1 MDGRFE
7 QTDAW
12 GHIAALLNQLIG
24 LNETSIG
31 SAGVQRAIA
40 QAMQAAGYGNVE
52 AYWQHLQGSQAAIA
66 ALIEAIVVPET
77 SFFRNPESFAFLKR
91 WASQTGRQ
99 QAAEAP
105 LRLLSLPCSPGEEPY
120 SIAMTLLEAGLSA
133 EQFQVDALDVSAAA
147 LAQAERGVFRA
158 YSFRPGQSVTASLDA
173 IVDRYFQREGERYRL
188 SDRVRSPVQFRPG
201 NLADPMCL
209 YQTQPYD
216 VVFCRNLLIYFH
228 QVARD
233 RAMRTLHRLLQ
244 PSGLLFLGYAET
256 NQIHPDQFE
265 SIRYPQAF
273 VYRREASPPAQSKVR
288 SVANSVANPVP
299 TPALP
304 LRPGLPVAPKLTPDV
319 AKSRSVTP
327 PIDPTLPSA
336 IRPPR
341 LPQPAVQIS
350 LSDIRS
356 MADRGE
362 LSIAAAQCDR
372 YLHTHPTSAAA
383 YLLLGEIYQGQGSDE
398 AAMQAFRKAIY
409 LDPTCE
415 GALLYLALRYED
427 QGHLA
432 AAERLRQRIQRLTVD
447 D

>member
-7 QTDAW
+7 QTEA
-12 GHIAALLNQLIG
+12 GGNIAALLNQLIG

-31 SAGVQRAIA
+31 SAGVQRAIV
-40 QAMQAAGYGNVE
+40 QAMQVAGYRDVE
-52 AYWQHLQGSQAAIA
+52 AYWEHLQESQAAIA

-105 LRLLSLPCSPGEEPY
+105 LRLLSLPCSTGEEPY

-133 EQFQVDALDVSAAA
+133 EQFQVDALDVSEAA
-147 LAQAERGVFRA
+147 LAQARCGLFSD
-158 YSFRPGQSVTASLDA
+158 YSFRPRQSVAASLDA

-188 SDRVRSPVQFRPG
+188 SDRVRSPVQFQSG

-209 YQTQPYD
+209 YQTRPYD

-228 QVARD
+228 QAARD
-233 RAMRTLHRLLQ
+233 RAMHTLHRLLK
-244 PSGLLFLGYAET
+244 PNGLLFLGYAET

-273 VYRREASPPAQSKVR
+273 VYRRVASPPTQGNEAAAAST
-288 SVANSVANPVP
+288 VP
-299 TPALP
+299 PPDLP
-304 LRPGLPVAPKLTPDV
+304 LRPELPVAPKTMADV
-319 AKSRSVTP
+319 AQSIPVTP
-327 PIDPTLPSA
+327 PINPTLPSA
-336 IRPPR
+336 IKPPR
-341 LPQPAVQIS
+341 LSPPAAQIS

-362 LSIAAAQCDR
+362 LPIAATQCDR
-372 YLHTHPTSAAA
+372 YLHAHPTSAAA
-383 YLLLGEIYQGQGSDE
+383 YQLLGEIYQAQGIDK

-409 LDPTCE
+409 LDPTCVE
-415 GALLYLALRYED
+415 ALLYLALLYED
-427 QGHLA
+427 QGHFA
-432 AAERLRQRIQRLTVD
+432 AAERLRQRVQRLTVD

>member
-1 MDGRFE
+1 MEGRFE
-7 QTDAW
+7 QTDA
-12 GHIAALLNQLIG
+12 GGNIAALLNRLIG

-52 AYWQHLQGSQAAIA
+52 AYWQHLQGSQTAIA

-91 WASQTGRQ
+91 WANQTGRQ

-105 LRLLSLPCSPGEEPY
+105 LRLLSLPCSTGEEPY

-133 EQFQVDALDVSAAA
+133 EQFQVDALDVSAFA
-147 LAQAERGVFRA
+147 LAQAECGVFSA
-158 YSFRPGQSVTASLDA
+158 YSFRPGQSVTTSLDA
-173 IVDRYFQREGERYRL
+173 MVDRYFQPDGERYRL
-188 SDRVRSPVQFRPG
+188 SDHVRSQVQFRPG

-273 VYRREASPPAQSKVR
+273 VYRRVASPSAQSKRR
-288 SVANSVANPVP
+288 SVANTVP
-299 TPALP
+299 TSALP
-304 LRPGLPVAPKLTPDV
+304 LRPGLPVPPKLTPDV
-319 AKSRSVTP
+319 AKSLPVTP
-327 PIDPTLPSA
+327 PIYPTLPSA

-341 LPQPAVQIS
+341 LPQPAAQIS
-350 LSDIRS
+350 LRDIRS

-362 LSIAAAQCDR
+362 LPIAAAQCDR

-383 YLLLGEIYQGQGSDE
+383 YLLLGEIYQAQGINE

-409 LDPTCE
+409 LDPTCVE
-415 GALLYLALRYED
+415 ALLYLALRYED
-427 QGHLA
+427 QGQLA

>member
-1 MDGRFE
+1 MEGRFE
-7 QTDAW
+7 QTDA
-12 GHIAALLNQLIG
+12 GGNIAALLNQLIG

-105 LRLLSLPCSPGEEPY
+105 LRLLSLPCSTGEEPY

-133 EQFQVDALDVSAAA
+133 EQFQVDALDVSEAA
-147 LAQAERGVFRA
+147 LTQAECGVFSA
-158 YSFRPGQSVTASLDA
+158 YSFRPGQSVTTSLDA
-173 IVDRYFQREGERYRL
+173 MVNRYFQREGARYRL
-188 SDRVRSPVQFRPG
+188 SDRVRSRVQFRSG

-228 QVARD
+228 QAARD
-233 RAMRTLHRLLQ
+233 RAMCTLHRLLK
-244 PSGLLFLGYAET
+244 PNGLLFLGYAET
-256 NQIHPDQFE
+256 NQIHPDQFA
-265 SIRYPQAF
+265 SIRSPQAF
-273 VYRREASPPAQSKVR
+273 VYRRVASPPAR
-288 SVANSVANPVP
+288 RGGAAAANTVP
-299 TPALP
+299 PIDLP
-304 LRPGLPVAPKLTPDV
+304 LRPGL
-319 AKSRSVTP
+319 SVTP
-327 PIDPTLPSA
+327 KTMADVVKSIPIKPPINPTLPSA

-341 LPQPAVQIS
+341 LSPPAAQIS
-350 LSDIRS
+350 LRDIRS

-362 LSIAAAQCDR
+362 LPIAAAQCDR

-383 YLLLGEIYQGQGSDE
+383 YLLLGEIYQAQGINE

-409 LDPTCE
+409 LDPTCVE
-415 GALLYLALRYED
+415 ALLYLALRYED
-427 QGHLA
+427 QGQLA

>member
-1 MDGRFE
+1 MEGRFE
-7 QTDAW
+7 QTDA
-12 GHIAALLNQLIG
+12 GGNIAALLNRLIG

-52 AYWQHLQGSQAAIA
+52 AYWQHLQGSQTAIA

-105 LRLLSLPCSPGEEPY
+105 LRLLSLPCSTGEEPY
-120 SIAMTLLEAGLSA
+120 SMAMTLLEAGLSA

-147 LAQAERGVFRA
+147 LAQAERGVFSA
-158 YSFRPGQSVTASLDA
+158 YSFRPGQSMTTSLDA
-173 IVDRYFQREGERYRL
+173 VVDRYFQRDGERYRL
-188 SDRVRSPVQFRPG
+188 IDRVRSQVQFRPG

-244 PSGLLFLGYAET
+244 PNGLLFLGYAET

-273 VYRREASPPAQSKVR
+273 VYRRVASPAAQSKRR
-288 SVANSVANPVP
+288 SVANTVP
-299 TPALP
+299 TSALS
-304 LRPGLPVAPKLTPDV
+304 LRPGLPVPPKLTPDV
-319 AKSRSVTP
+319 AKSLPVTP
-327 PIDPTLPSA
+327 PIYPTLPSA
-336 IRPPR
+336 ISPPR
-341 LPQPAVQIS
+341 LPPPTAQIC

-383 YLLLGEIYQGQGSDE
+383 YLLLGEIYQGQGNDE

-409 LDPTCE
+409 LDPTCVE
-415 GALLYLALRYED
+415 ALLYLALRYED

>member
-7 QTDAW
+7 QTDA
-12 GHIAALLNQLIG
+12 GGNIAALLNQLIG

-40 QAMQAAGYGNVE
+40 QAMRSVGYRDVE

-99 QAAEAP
+99 ADEAP
-105 LRLLSLPCSPGEEPY
+105 LRLLSLPCSTGEEPY
-120 SIAMTLLEAGLSA
+120 SIAMTLLEAGLSV
-133 EQFQVDALDVSAAA
+133 EQFQVDALDVSEAA
-147 LAQAERGVFRA
+147 LTQARRGLFGA
-158 YSFRPGQSVTASLDA
+158 YSFRPGQSVAASLDT
-173 IVDRYFQREGERYRL
+173 IVDRYFQRDGERYQL
-188 SDRVRSPVQFRPG
+188 IDRVRSPVQFRPG

-228 QVARD
+228 QAARD
-233 RAMRTLHRLLQ
+233 RAMRTLHRLLK
-244 PSGLLFLGYAET
+244 PNGLLFLGYAET

-265 SIRYPQAF
+265 SIRSPQAF
-273 VYRREASPPAQSKVR
+273 VYRRVASPPAR
-288 SVANSVANPVP
+288 RGGAAAANTVP
-299 TPALP
+299 PIDLP
-304 LRPGLPVAPKLTPDV
+304 LRPGL
-319 AKSRSVTP
+319 SVTP
-327 PIDPTLPSA
+327 KTMADVVKSIPIKPPINPTLPSA

-341 LPQPAVQIS
+341 LSPPAAQIS
-350 LSDIRS
+350 LRDIRS

-362 LSIAAAQCDR
+362 LPIAAAQCDR

-383 YLLLGEIYQGQGSDE
+383 YLLLGEIYQGQGNDE

-409 LDPTCE
+409 LDPTCVE
-415 GALLYLALRYED
+415 ALLYLALRYED

>member
-7 QTDAW
+7 QTDA
-12 GHIAALLNQLIG
+12 GGNIAALLNQLIG

-40 QAMQAAGYGNVE
+40 QAMRSVGYRDVE

-99 QAAEAP
+99 ADEAP
-105 LRLLSLPCSPGEEPY
+105 LRLLSLPCSTGEEPY
-120 SIAMTLLEAGLSA
+120 SIAMTLLEAGLSV
-133 EQFQVDALDVSAAA
+133 EQFQVDALDVSEAA
-147 LAQAERGVFRA
+147 LTQARRGLFGA
-158 YSFRPGQSVTASLDA
+158 YSFRPGQSVAASLDT
-173 IVDRYFQREGERYRL
+173 IVDRYFERDGERYQL
-188 SDRVRSPVQFRPG
+188 IDRVRSPVQFRPG

-228 QVARD
+228 QAARD
-233 RAMRTLHRLLQ
+233 RAMRTLHRLLK
-244 PSGLLFLGYAET
+244 PNGLLFLGYAET

-265 SIRYPQAF
+265 SIRSPQAF
-273 VYRREASPPAQSKVR
+273 VYRRVASPPAR
-288 SVANSVANPVP
+288 RGGAAAANTVP
-299 TPALP
+299 PIDLP
-304 LRPGLPVAPKLTPDV
+304 LRPGLSVTPKTMADV
-319 AKSRSVTP
+319 AKSIPIKP
-327 PIDPTLPSA
+327 PINPTLPSA

-341 LPQPAVQIS
+341 LSPPAAQIS
-350 LSDIRS
+350 LRDIRS

-362 LSIAAAQCDR
+362 LPIAAAQCDR
-372 YLHTHPTSAAA
+372 YLHTHPPSAAA
-383 YLLLGEIYQGQGSDE
+383 YLLLGEIYQAQGINE

-409 LDPTCE
+409 LDPTCVE
-415 GALLYLALRYED
+415 ALLYLALRYED

>member
-1 MDGRFE
+1 MEGRFE
-7 QTDAW
+7 QTDA
-12 GHIAALLNQLIG
+12 GGNIAALLNQLIG

-105 LRLLSLPCSPGEEPY
+105 LRLLSLPCSTGEEPY
-120 SIAMTLLEAGLSA
+120 SMAMTLLEAGLSA
-133 EQFQVDALDVSAAA
+133 EQFQVEALDVSAAA
-147 LAQAERGVFRA
+147 LTQAERGVFSA
-158 YSFRPGQSVTASLDA
+158 YSFRPGQSVTTSLDA
-173 IVDRYFQREGERYRL
+173 VVDRYFQRDGERYRL
-188 SDRVRSPVQFRPG
+188 IDRVRSQVKFRPG

-244 PSGLLFLGYAET
+244 PNGLLFLGYAET

-273 VYRREASPPAQSKVR
+273 VYRRVASPPAQSKRR
-288 SVANSVANPVP
+288 SVANTVP
-299 TPALP
+299 TSALP
-304 LRPGLPVAPKLTPDV
+304 LRPGLPVPPKLTPDV
-319 AKSRSVTP
+319 AKSLPVTP
-327 PIDPTLPSA
+327 PIYPTLPSA

-341 LPQPAVQIS
+341 LPPPAAQIC

-383 YLLLGEIYQGQGSDE
+383 YLLLGEIYQGQGNDE

-409 LDPTCE
+409 LDPTCVE
-415 GALLYLALRYED
+415 ALLYLALRYED

>member
-1 MDGRFE
+1 MVGRFE
-7 QTDAW
+7 PTEAE
-12 GHIAALLNQLIG
+12 GNIAALLNQLIG

-77 SFFRNPESFAFLKR
+77 SFFRNPESFVFLKR

-99 QAAEAP
+99 QAAEVP
-105 LRLLSLPCSPGEEPY
+105 LRLLSLPCSTGEEPY

-133 EQFQVDALDVSAAA
+133 EQFQVDALDVSEAA
-147 LAQAERGVFRA
+147 LDRARRGLFGA
-158 YSFRPGQSVTASLDA
+158 YSFRPGQSVTPSLNA
-173 IVDRYFQREGERYRL
+173 IVDRYFQRDDERYQL
-188 SDRVRSPVQFRPG
+188 SDRVRSRVQFRSG

-228 QVARD
+228 QAARD
-233 RAMRTLHRLLQ
+233 RAMRTLHRLLK
-244 PSGLLFLGYAET
+244 PNGLLFLGYAET
-256 NQIHPDQFE
+256 NQIHPNQFE
-265 SIRYPQAF
+265 AIRCPRAF
-273 VYRREASPPAQSKVR
+273 VYRRGASPPTQGKEAAAASTI
-288 SVANSVANPVP
+288 P
-299 TPALP
+299 TPDLP
-304 LRPGLPVAPKLTPDV
+304 LRPQLPVAPQTMANV
-319 AKSRSVTP
+319 AKSIPATP
-327 PIDPTLPSA
+327 PINPTLPSA
-336 IRPPR
+336 IRPPN
-341 LPQPAVQIS
+341 LPQAAAQTS
-350 LSDIRS
+350 LNDIRS

-372 YLHTHPTSAAA
+372 YLHAHPTSAAA
-383 YLLLGEIYQGQGSDE
+383 YLLLGEIYQAQGIND

-409 LDPTCE
+409 LDPTCVE
-415 GALLYLALRYED
+415 ALLYLALLYED
-427 QGHLA
+427 QGQLA
-432 AAERLRQRIQRLTVD
+432 VAERLRQRVQRLTAD